1 VTGPAVPQGSR
12 AAQNAGPGAA
22 GAGQAASSQ
31 PDAGQAPTGRA
42 GAGQA
47 VTGGAG
53 ASRASTARGGWLPY
67 LLVLSCAVFGLAW
80 IWAGGAHAAKG
91 GTLALAG
98 AMFVGALARLVLPE
112 SRIGMLASRKRFID
126 VATMAALGAALLA
139 AGLLLP
145 MTT

>member
-1 VTGPAVPQGSR
+1 MAGPAAPGSG
-12 AAQNAGPGAA
+12 AGKGGAA
-22 GAGQAASSQ
+22 GAAEPGAARPAAAGVSQA
-31 PDAGQAPTGRA
+31 R
-42 GAGQA
+42 
-47 VTGGAG
+47 
-53 ASRASTARGGWLPY
+53 TARGGWLPY
-67 LLVLSCAVFGLAW
+67 LLVLGCAVFGLAW

-126 VATMAALGAALLA
+126 VVTMAALGAGLLA

>member
-1 VTGPAVPQGSR
+1 MTRPAIPQGSR
-12 AAQNAGPGAA
+12 AAQ
-22 GAGQAASSQ
+22 
-31 PDAGQAPTGRA
+31 DAGQGP
-42 GAGQA
+42 
-47 VTGGAG
+47 VG
-53 ASRASTARGGWLPY
+53 ASQARTARGGWLPY
-67 LLVLSCAVFGLAW
+67 LAVLSCAVFGLAW

-126 VATMAALGAALLA
+126 VVTMAALGAGLLA

>member
-1 VTGPAVPQGSR
+1 V
-12 AAQNAGPGAA
+12 
-22 GAGQAASSQ
+22 SQ
-31 PDAGQAPTGRA
+31 PPGRPA
-42 GAGQA
+42 
-47 VTGGAG
+47 
-53 ASRASTARGGWLPY
+53 RTARGGWLPY
-67 LLVLSCAVFGLAW
+67 LLVLGCAVFGLAW

-98 AMFVGALARLVLPE
+98 AMFVGAFARLVLPE

-126 VATMAALGAALLA
+126 VVTMAALGAGLLT

>member
-1 VTGPAVPQGSR
+1 VSQPAERPSGVTSPAVPQGSR
-12 AAQNAGPGAA
+12 PAQAAGPGAA
-22 GAGQAASSQ
+22 GVSQA
-31 PDAGQAPTGRA
+31 RA
-42 GAGQA
+42 
-47 VTGGAG
+47 
-53 ASRASTARGGWLPY
+53 ARGGLLPY
-67 LLVLSCAVFGLAW
+67 LLVLSCAAFGLAW

-112 SRIGMLASRKRFID
+112 SRIGMLASRRRFVD
-126 VATMAALGAALLA
+126 VVTMAVLGAGLLA

>member
-1 VTGPAVPQGSR
+1 MPQGSR
-12 AAQNAGPGAA
+12 AAQ
-22 GAGQAASSQ
+22 
-31 PDAGQAPTGRA
+31 DAGQ
-42 GAGQA
+42 GAA
-47 VTGGAG
+47 
-53 ASRASTARGGWLPY
+53 RASQARSARGGWLPY
-67 LLVLSCAVFGLAW
+67 LLVLSCAVAGLAW
-80 IWAGGAHAAKG
+80 IWVGGAHAAKG

-126 VATMAALGAALLA
+126 VVTMAALGAGLLA

>member
-1 VTGPAVPQGSR
+1 MSRPAGKPSSAAGAAIPQGSR
-12 AAQNAGPGAA
+12 AAQ
-22 GAGQAASSQ
+22 GAGQGAA
-31 PDAGQAPTGRA
+31 
-42 GAGQA
+42 
-47 VTGGAG
+47 
-53 ASRASTARGGWLPY
+53 RASQARSSARGGWLPY
-67 LLVLSCAVFGLAW
+67 LLVLSCALAGLAW

-91 GTLALAG
+91 GTLTLAG

-126 VATMAALGAALLA
+126 VVTMAALGAGLLT

>member
-1 VTGPAVPQGSR
+1 VAQGSG
-12 AAQNAGPGAA
+12 QGAA
-22 GAGQAASSQ
+22 
-31 PDAGQAPTGRA
+31 
-42 GAGQA
+42 
-47 VTGGAG
+47 
-53 ASRASTARGGWLPY
+53 RASQARSARGGWLPY
-67 LLVLSCAVFGLAW
+67 LLVLGCAVAGLAW

-126 VATMAALGAALLA
+126 VVTMAALGAGLLA